1 MSYSLSHCELTIDFL
16 FGFGEVEV
24 EVVNMVEAEA
34 VKGDRFPKIVGGI
47 DQDQEDVLAIL
58 TEYHLVSQDVDLIAD
73 FNPLL
78 AHVDGGLV
86 WVHLPES
93 NLIAGMFGVLV

>member
-1 MSYSLSHCELTIDFL
+1 M
-16 FGFGEVEV
+16 
-24 EVVNMVEAEA
+24 
-34 VKGDRFPKIVGGI
+34 
-47 DQDQEDVLAIL
+47 LAIL
-58 TEYHLVSQDVDLIAD
+58 TKYHLVSQDVDLIAD